1 MLVYVYIDES
11 GDLGFHPE
19 KSSTHFIATAL
30 FISDFTKLDRILKKF
45 RRETFRNE
53 LKNAHEVKGY
63 KSSERLKKAALTS
76 LNKIEDLQ
84 IIHVILSK
92 EAFLSSFSERSA
104 HLLYNLT
111 VGVIAEHVPYENAFL
126 VVRIDKSK
134 EKESL
139 RADFNSIFMDKL
151 SIFSSCV
158 LQNNTIHHSD
168 SKQWSGLQF
177 VDILAWAKYQEV
189 CRKNSDYIK
198 LVDESKQQEHHISKT
213 ALKKELKK
221 FKK

>member
-1 MLVYVYIDES
+1 MQIYVYIDES

-30 FISDFTKLDRILKKF
+30 FVSDFTKLDRILKKF

-53 LKNAHEVKGY
+53 FKNIHEIKGY
-63 KSSERLKKAALTS
+63 KSSEKLKKAALTA
-76 LNKIEDLQ
+76 LDKIEDIQ
-84 IIHVILSK
+84 IIHAILSK
-92 EAFLSSFSERSA
+92 EVFLSSFSEKNP

-111 VGVIAEHVPYENAFL
+111 VGIIAEHIPYENVFL
-126 VVRIDKSK
+126 VVRIDKAK

-139 RADFNSIFMDKL
+139 RADFNSIFMEKL
-151 SIFSSCV
+151 SAFSSCV
-158 LQNNTIHHSD
+158 LQNNMIHHSD

-198 LVDESKQQEHHISKT
+198 LIDESKQQEHYISK
-213 ALKKELKK
+213 AILKKE